1 MTERADLAR
10 RVAVFCVGTSNPASP
25 TEERRGALLREIRQ
39 KGARPQRSD
48 RKCACAVSHSA
59 AGVRRP
65 LVHVAM
71 STAGKPAPFGPD
83 LRSALVAMVRKR
95 VPDSEVEDIV
105 QSALAE
111 AIESP
116 HAPQDG
122 ESLRRWIF
130 GVAKHKV
137 VDYHRRAGRES
148 FDLPDVPGAAAPHNE
163 ADLLRWAERNLP
175 EGVENQKTLDW
186 MLREGEGEKLE
197 SIAESE
203 KLPPPRVR
211 QRVSRLRRH
220 FKENWQREVA
230 LLAAL
235 GVIVSA
241 VLIFVTRKVSDPII
255 VHEDVDPR
263 AEPVRRLALEKC
275 AAADWTACV
284 DGLDEAR
291 RLDPAGDTQPVVQQ
305 ARQAAGDAR
314 KAPQAPSADPVP
326 TTAPPERKAPMQQRK
341 EPAPRS
347 SGTAPI
353 PTPAPTPQGK
363 PGPSKSKAPDT
374 STPATPSP
382 VFTGSKEDSLGSVR
396 ADTTKAAVPSKEAP
410 SNIDVSGS
418 KKAAP
423 MNKK

>member
-1 MTERADLAR
+1 
-10 RVAVFCVGTSNPASP
+10 
-25 TEERRGALLREIRQ
+25 
-39 KGARPQRSD
+39 
-48 RKCACAVSHSA
+48 
-59 AGVRRP
+59 
-65 LVHVAM
+65 M

-111 AIESP
+111 AIDSP
-116 HAPQDG
+116 HAPEDG

-130 GVAKHKV
+130 GVAKNKV

-148 FDLPDVPGAAAPHNE
+148 FDLPDVPGAPAPHNE

-175 EGVENQKTLDW
+175 EGAENQKTLDW

-235 GVIVSA
+235 GVIVTA
-241 VLIFVTRKVSDPII
+241 VLIYATRKTSEPII

-263 AEPVRRLALEKC
+263 AEPVRRFALEKC
-275 AAADWTACV
+275 AAADWKACV
-284 DGLDEAR
+284 DGLDEAK

-314 KAPQAPSADPVP
+314 KAPQAPSPQAPSPPSVP
-326 TTAPPERKAPMQQRK
+326 TTVPPESTAPTREK
-341 EPAPRS
+341 GPAPRS
-347 SGTAPI
+347 SATAPI
-353 PTPAPTPQGK
+353 STPAPRLDGK
-363 PGPSKSKAPDT
+363 PGPSKNKAPDT
-374 STPATPSP
+374 PTPSKP
-382 VFTGSKEDSLGSVR
+382 TAAFTGSKEESLGGAS
-396 ADTTKAAVPSKEAP
+396 ADTKEAEPSKQAP
-410 SNIDVSGS
+410 SNVNVSGP

-423 MNKK
+423 NNKK